1 MFYLFYI
8 IILGTWEGGNSKNRE
23 NEKRFQ
29 KAKKSRL
36 RLPDLHTSHR
46 QTANALMFVGRG
58 AGAKDISG
66 RGGGGKFIV
75 ENLSVGTVARKTKTN
90 YKSN

>member
-1 MFYLFYI
+1 MFNMFNMFYI

-29 KAKKSRL
+29 KAQKSRL
-36 RLPDLHTSHR
+36 SLPDLHTSHR
-46 QTANALMFVGRG
+46 QTAG

-66 RGGGGKFIV
+66 RGGGEKFIV
-75 ENLSVGTVARKTKTN
+75 ENLAVGRGTKN
-90 YKSN
+90 HNKFQMLQIKCSH